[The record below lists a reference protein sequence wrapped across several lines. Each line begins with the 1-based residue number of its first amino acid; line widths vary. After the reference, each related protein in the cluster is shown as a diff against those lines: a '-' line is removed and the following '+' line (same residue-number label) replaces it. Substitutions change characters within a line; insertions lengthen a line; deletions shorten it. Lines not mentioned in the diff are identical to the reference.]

1 MVSGILLFFAILVPL
16 FIIMDKQRKKGKN
29 KIATR
34 LERVIVAWIVIGIFL
49 LNMVIIGQGVSEIE
63 DGDKYIRISEDIG
76 VHQTEDGR
84 YYRIKSNPWTF
95 WNMYD
100 REYITNEQFEILKDK
115 YQER

>member
-1 MVSGILLFFAILVPL
+1 MVSGILIFFAILVPL

-29 KIATR
+29 KIVIR
-34 LERVIVAWIVIGIFL
+34 FERVIAAWIVIGIFL
-49 LNMVIIGQGVSEIE
+49 LNMVIIGQGVAEIE
-63 DGDKYIRISEDIG
+63 DGDKYIRISEDVG

-115 YQER
+115 YQE

>member
-1 MVSGILLFFAILVPL
+1 MVSGIILFVAILVPL
-16 FIIMDKQRKKGKN
+16 FIIMDKQRKKGKD
-29 KIATR
+29 KIVTR
-34 LERVIVAWIVIGIFL
+34 LEGVIAAWIVIGVFL
-49 LNMVIIGQGVSEIE
+49 LNMVIIGQGVAEIE

-84 YYRIKSNPWTF
+84 YYQIKSNPWTF

-115 YQER
+115 YQK